1 MVINLVQNMVLLLGL
16 ITLYSLTSPLR
27 SNRKTLAKIVM
38 GLIFGGVAI
47 IGMRIPFNYAPGV
60 FYDGRSIILSLAGLF
75 GGEITVLCSIIIAG
89 VYRAIVGGNGI
100 WAGLATILS
109 TGLVGLAFNHY
120 LRFKKREIKIYE
132 LFIFGI
138 IVHFFM
144 LASQLLVKPWPAG
157 VAVIKQIWL
166 PVLGIFPLTTMLMG
180 IYLKKENDRI
190 KTQIALKE
198 STERYQNLVNQS
210 QDLIFRFR
218 LVPEQ
223 KFEFVNPYCL
233 TLCGYTPEEFYQ
245 HPEIGF
251 SMIYKE
257 DQAQFNEASD
267 GTMLYKRPFS
277 LRWVRKD
284 GRIIWVEMRN
294 TPVFDDKGNLIA
306 IEGIIRDITER
317 KDHEQSLIDYNERL
331 EKEVAAR
338 TQELKDAQ
346 KAMLQHDRMATMG
359 RLAAGIAHELRNPLG
374 VISNAVYFLKLVLQ
388 NANDKTKEY
397 LGILEKES
405 RVAVEIMNDMLN
417 FTTLQAGDRQ
427 PSDIGEIV
435 NRTLTAHPVPE
446 GIIIHTKIAKKIP
459 AIFVDPH
466 QIEQVLQRL
475 ITNASEAMVYTGKIS
490 ITAHYDEKIKDDY
503 LQITISDDGPGILPE
518 NVEHLFEPLFSTK
531 PRHIGLGL
539 PIAKRL
545 IEVNGGSIEVRGD
558 GGKGATFVISL
569 PLKQDS

>member
-16 ITLYSLTSPLR
+16 ITLYSLASPLR

-38 GLIFGGVAI
+38 GFIFGGVAI
-47 IGMRIPFNYAPGV
+47 IGMRIPLNYAPGV

-75 GGEITVLCSIIIAG
+75 GGGITVLCSMVVAG
-89 VYRAIVGGNGI
+89 VYRAFIGGNGV
-100 WAGLATILS
+100 WAGLTTIVS

-120 LRFKKREIKIYE
+120 LRFFKKEIKIGE
-132 LFIFGI
+132 LYIFGI
-138 IVHFFM
+138 IVHLFM

-157 VAVIKQIWL
+157 VEVIKQIWL
-166 PVLGIFPLTTMLMG
+166 PILSIFPLTSMLMG
-180 IYLKKENDRI
+180 LVLKRADDQI
-190 KTQIALKE
+190 KTQLALKE

-218 LVPEQ
+218 LFPEQ
-223 KFEFVNPYCL
+223 KFEFINPYCL
-233 TLCGYTPEEFYQ
+233 VMTGYTPEEFYQ
-245 HPEIGF
+245 HPEIGY
-251 SMIYKE
+251 SMIHKE
-257 DQAQFNEASD
+257 DQSQFIGARD
-267 GTMLYKRPFS
+267 GTLLYEKPYTM
-277 LRWVRKD
+277 RWIRKD
-284 GRIIWVEMRN
+284 GRVIWVEMRT
-294 TPVFDDKGNLIA
+294 TPIFNENGKLIA
-306 IEGIIRDITER
+306 IEGIVRDITER
-317 KDHEQSLIDYNERL
+317 KEHEQTLVDYNIRL

-338 TQELKDAQ
+338 TLELKDAQ

-374 VISNAVYFLKLVLQ
+374 VISNAVYFLKLILHD
-388 NANDKTKEY
+388 ANDKTKEY
-397 LGILEKES
+397 LEILEKES
-405 RVAVEIMNDMLN
+405 RVAVEIMNDLLN

-427 PSDIGEIV
+427 RADIGEIV
-435 NRTLTAHPVPE
+435 NRTLTDHPLPE
-446 GIIIHTKIAKKIP
+446 GIILHTKIAKKLP

-475 ITNASEAMVYTGKIS
+475 ITNASEALVYTGKIS
-490 ITAHYDEKIKDDY
+490 ITAHYDEKSKNDY

-518 NVEHLFEPLFSTK
+518 NVEYIFEPLFSTK